1 MARYGLRGGAFLR
14 HGAAPPSPPSL
25 RGREAAEAI
34 QWALP
39 HVRGGR
45 RTVLPCPILDC
56 FALASLALAMTERR
70 PCRESWAGGGGTAA
84 ATVIARRRSRRT
96 NPVGPCRM

>member
-34 QWALP
+34 QWGRAACEGREAGAPPQPPSL
-39 HVRGGR
+39 RGG
-45 RTVLPCPILDC
+45 
-56 FALASLALAMTERR
+56 
-70 PCRESWAGGGGTAA
+70 AA
-84 ATVIARRRSRRT
+84 AEAIQWGRRSSHGRAVSC
-96 NPVGPCRM
+96 VGLPDSGLLRARFARARNDGEAA